1 MLSELDSA
9 ELTEWMAFYQ
19 LEPFGDLMADRRHG
33 IATSVLANVNRD
45 AKAKPEAYK
54 ETDFIY
60 WHDVHSRAQQGKAI
74 LLADPEAHSKL
85 IKEALFGVRV

>member
-45 AKAKPEAYK
+45 AKAKPGA
-54 ETDFIY
+54 
-60 WHDVHSRAQQGKAI
+60 AGQG
-74 LLADPEAHSKL
+74 DSVGRP
-85 IKEALFGVRV
+85 